1 MVFSIFLFKI
11 EMYEKVK
18 NFSFMN
24 EEFNSNEIN
33 FDQLNSNS
41 EETDY
46 KNLISRLQEI
56 KKTISLLEKK
66 YLKKS

>member
-1 MVFSIFLFKI
+1 
-11 EMYEKVK
+11 
-18 NFSFMN
+18 MN
-24 EEFNSNEIN
+24 EELTSNEIN
-33 FDQLNSNS
+33 YDHLTSNS

-46 KNLISRLQEI
+46 ENLIIRLQEI

>member
-1 MVFSIFLFKI
+1 
-11 EMYEKVK
+11 MYEKVK

-46 KNLISRLQEI
+46 KNLIIRLQEI